1 MHSSL
6 IPSILL
12 VLGLLATP
20 AAAAPKSR
28 VKERGHLTLNVTLTA
43 TLDAPAG
50 ATGSGTIEVDKPKFK
65 SAETASLSLTT
76 SGLTTGTYSVD
87 ATLDDATTAH
97 LGDFA
102 VDTAVPP
109 AAGGDPLVFAISDTL
124 DTAKI
129 ASISVS
135 NSTAIVM
142 LQGEVV
148 PGMATWKYIA
158 NVQVTAP
165 EVLVTTNE
173 HGPKPKHVHGHI
185 VSHSFVT
192 DNVESHRHFVCV
204 AFGAPK
210 DTELTINVDGTPVGT
225 VMSTKQ
231 GKVDLHDIAETVVLR
246 DVELIT
252 LTDSLGAVIMEAKF

>member
-1 MHSSL
+1 MKLSI

-12 VLGLLATP
+12 FVGLLTTP
-20 AAAAPKSR
+20 AAAEPKSR
-28 VKERGHLTLNVTLTA
+28 VKERGHLTLTATLTA
-43 TLDAPAG
+43 TLDAPVG

-65 SAETASLSLTT
+65 SSETASLSLTT
-76 SGLTTGTYSVD
+76 SGLPTGSYSVD
-87 ATLDDATTAH
+87 ATLDDASKAH

-102 VDTAVPP
+102 VDTTVPP
-109 AAGGDPLVFAISDTL
+109 TAANDPIVFAISETL

-135 NSTAIVM
+135 NATAIVL
-142 LQGEVV
+142 LQGEVL
-148 PGMATWKYIA
+148 PGTATWKYIA

-165 EVLVTTNE
+165 EVLVTTAE

-192 DNVESHRHFVCV
+192 DNVEKHRHFVCV

-225 VMSTKQ
+225 VMSSKQ

-252 LTDSLGAVIMEAKF
+252 LTDSLGAVVMQAQF